1 MLNNLLNP
9 IPFAQLMTSLFL
21 AILFLQ
27 SGLDKVFNFADN
39 LGWLTGHFSK
49 TPFRGQVKLMLITIT
64 IAEVAAG
71 ALALVG
77 VGQIAMNAGQ
87 LFAKNT
93 FAMYGAQLATLDIVM
108 LFFGQRIAKDYAGAA
123 SLVPY
128 FILCVGQVVL
138 LTL

>member
-1 MLNNLLNP
+1 MLHTLLQP

-49 TPFRGQVKLMLITIT
+49 TPFRSQVKMMLITIT

-71 ALALVG
+71 VLALMG
-77 VGQIAMNAGQ
+77 AGQIAMNGE
-87 LFAKNT
+87 KT

-128 FILCVGQVVL
+128 LILCVGQVVL

>member
-1 MLNNLLNP
+1 
-9 IPFAQLMTSLFL
+9 
-21 AILFLQ
+21 
-27 SGLDKVFNFADN
+27 
-39 LGWLTGHFSK
+39 
-49 TPFRGQVKLMLITIT
+49 MLITIT

-71 ALALVG
+71 VLALMG
-77 VGQIAMNAGQ
+77 AGQIAMNAGQ

-93 FAMYGAQLATLDIVM
+93 FAMYGAQLATIDIVM

-138 LTL
+138 LTM

>member
-1 MLNNLLNP
+1 MLHNLLNP

-49 TPFRGQVKLMLITIT
+49 TPFRGQVKMMLITIT

-71 ALALVG
+71 VLALLG
-77 VGQIAMNAGQ
+77 AGQIAMSGEKT
-87 LFAKNT
+87 L
-93 FAMYGAQLATLDIVM
+93 AMCGAQLAALDIVM

-138 LTL
+138 LTH

>member
-1 MLNNLLNP
+1 MLHTLLQP

-49 TPFRGQVKLMLITIT
+49 TPFRSQVKFMLITIT

-71 ALALVG
+71 VLALMG
-77 VGQIAMNAGQ
+77 AGQIAMNGE
-87 LFAKNT
+87 KT
-93 FAMYGAQLATLDIVM
+93 FAMYGAQLAALDIVM

-138 LTL
+138 LAL